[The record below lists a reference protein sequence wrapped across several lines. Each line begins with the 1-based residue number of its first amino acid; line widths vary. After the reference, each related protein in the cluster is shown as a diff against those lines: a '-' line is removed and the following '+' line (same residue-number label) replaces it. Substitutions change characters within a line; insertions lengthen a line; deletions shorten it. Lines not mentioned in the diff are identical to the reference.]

1 MTLTRMDVVLQ
12 VREIDASLEYYTRTL
27 GFELKSRAGTDAGKR
42 LDRELGTHDWAR
54 VEAGTTSLV
63 FVPLED
69 GAENSGPVMTG
80 SIYLYP
86 PDVDMAWDELNE
98 RVEVTWPI
106 RTWPHGMRD
115 FGVRDC
121 NGYWLVFG
129 QAVDDPSPRIG
140 TMSLPRLVGRAKTGD
155 EVAFGTLML
164 RFQGMAVGFA
174 YGRLVDRDL
183 AEDAVQEAFLEAYF
197 GLDRLRIPEAFG
209 SWLRRI
215 VLKQCDRIARRAQL
229 PTTPLDD
236 TMADDVAATPE
247 DVLGHARRVRAVR
260 DAINALPE
268 HERIVTVMFYISEM
282 PQKEIA
288 EFLELP
294 VSTVKNRLFSARRRL
309 RAEMLPVVAESLCDL
324 TPSIED
330 CVTERIHRILDR
342 LRRASLAER
351 AELETRHPGLGGQGS
366 GIDRILEKP
375 N

>member
-1 MTLTRMDVVLQ
+1 MTLARMDLVLE
-12 VREIDASLEYYTRTL
+12 VREIDASIEYYTRTL
-27 GFELKSRAGTDAGKR
+27 GFELTGRAGTEGEQR
-42 LDRELGTHDWAR
+42 LDRGLGADDWAH
-54 VEAGTTSLV
+54 VEAGATSLV
-63 FVPLED
+63 FVPLEG
-69 GAENSGPVMTG
+69 GAENSVPVMTG

-86 PDVDMAWDELNE
+86 EDVDKAWDELNE
-98 RVEVTWPI
+98 QVEVTWPI

-140 TMSLPRLVGRAKTGD
+140 TLSLPRLVGRAKTGD

-164 RFQGMAVGFA
+164 RFQSMAVSFA

-197 GLDRLRIPEAFG
+197 CLDRLRIPEAFG

-215 VLKQCDRIARRAQL
+215 VLKHCDRIVRRAQL
-229 PTTPLDD
+229 PTMPGDQTV
-236 TMADDVAATPE
+236 ADDIANAPHG
-247 DVLGHARRVRAVR
+247 VLERTRRVRAVR

-268 HERIVTVMFYISEM
+268 HERIVTVMFYVSET

-330 CVTERIHRILDR
+330 CVAERIHRILDR
-342 LRRASLAER
+342 LRRASPVQR
-351 AELETRHPGLGGQGS
+351 AELETRHPGLSGQGS
-366 GIDRILEKP
+366 EIDRILEKP

>member
-1 MTLTRMDVVLQ
+1 M
-12 VREIDASLEYYTRTL
+12 
-27 GFELKSRAGTDAGKR
+27 
-42 LDRELGTHDWAR
+42 
-54 VEAGTTSLV
+54 
-63 FVPLED
+63 
-69 GAENSGPVMTG
+69 
-80 SIYLYP
+80 
-86 PDVDMAWDELNE
+86 
-98 RVEVTWPI
+98 
-106 RTWPHGMRD
+106 
-115 FGVRDC
+115 RDC

-268 HERIVTVMFYISEM
+268 HERIVTVMFYVSET

-294 VSTVKNRLFSARRRL
+294 VFDREESTLLGAQAIARRDASGRC
-309 RAEMLPVVAESLCDL
+309 RESLRSDAF
-324 TPSIED
+324 
-330 CVTERIHRILDR
+330 H
-342 LRRASLAER
+342 
-351 AELETRHPGLGGQGS
+351 
-366 GIDRILEKP
+366 
-375 N
+375 